1 VQRLLAYMIAGL
13 ASFLGWKLGALVGL
27 IPAFFA
33 AMFSA
38 AAGLYLSRRWL
49 REVLG

>member
-13 ASFLGWKLGALVGL
+13 ASFLGWKLGALMGM

-33 AMFSA
+33 AMLSA
-38 AAGLYLSRRWL
+38 AAALYLARRWL